1 MIKLSRLN
9 GKAFYVN
16 ADLIEFMEETP
27 DTVISLVTDKK
38 IIVAE
43 SLDEVVRRIVE
54 YRQKACILPIPS
66 HIYKGEV

>member
-1 MIKLSRLN
+1 MVTRLN

-16 ADLIEFMEETP
+16 DELIEFIEETP

-38 IIVAE
+38 IIVTE
-43 SLDEVVRRIVE
+43 SIDEVVRRIVE
-54 YRQKACILPIPS
+54 YRQKACVLPIPS

>member
-1 MIKLSRLN
+1 MIMVTRLN

-16 ADLIEFMEETP
+16 DELIEFIEETP

-38 IIVAE
+38 IIVTE
-43 SLDEVVRRIVE
+43 SIDEVVRRIVE
-54 YRQKACILPIPS
+54 YRQKACVLPIPS